1 MIAVKYMK
9 EKIRKILA
17 IWNKMYG
24 TLRIRTKIM
33 MIFFVVTLSVVV
45 TVSIFLYSRA
55 ADMVEA
61 EAEDTIIGLLDQTA
75 ISAGNV
81 MDRVEDICFRMYT
94 NQSLRNIFQTKVE
107 KYSYWQQMED
117 YYTLTD
123 IYNTNMADKYI
134 DGISLFF
141 KVYGTYIDMQY
152 ACYAMEK
159 AVEMPWYEDVASA
172 KGTHWVCYVNP
183 DTRKDEKG
191 YTISCIRTV
200 ISKRGDLGYIEV
212 KLNQNIILE
221 ILQRMK
227 KSVSSDA
234 YILTKDGQVLLS
246 SDESSNGTLFFC
258 SQIVMEML
266 QTGENIR
273 DISEDGGNG
282 QKLILSQEDDLLFVT
297 VVPEKIFRTR
307 VAEFIPFVVLLAFL
321 ELVVAMAVARTLSAN
336 ITGRI
341 AELSRFM
348 QNVPIEDN
356 KFAIERDNDEITEL
370 VRSYNRMLL
379 MTRNS
384 ISEVY
389 EAKLEKKET
398 ELLLLQAQI
407 NPHFLYN
414 TLDSINWMANKRKA
428 YDISKMTRLLANF
441 FRQSL
446 NKGENIILLRD
457 EFSHVQTYMEII
469 QMRYEEEIMVH
480 YEVEEAVLKQKTIK
494 FILQPI
500 VENAVVHGL
509 MERENAGGVLDI
521 SGRHVDGKIVISIR
535 DNGIGIEAEKLN
547 HLLNKEEPLEGK
559 GGYGLKNVNDRIK
572 LSYGEEYGLMIQSKL
587 GLGTLVEVY
596 LPWQEDNR
604 P

>member
-1 MIAVKYMK
+1 MERRTGELLEKGK
-9 EKIRKILA
+9 EI
-17 IWNKMYG
+17 YG
-24 TLRIRTKIM
+24 SLRIRTKIM
-33 MIFFVVTLSVVV
+33 VIFFVVTLSVVV
-45 TVSIFLYSRA
+45 TVSVFLYSRA
-55 ADMVEA
+55 AKLVEE

-81 MDRVEDICFRMYT
+81 MVRVEDICFRMYT
-94 NQSLRNIFQTKVE
+94 NQSLRNIFQTRTE

-123 IYNTNMADKYI
+123 IYNANMADKYI
-134 DGISLFF
+134 EGISLFF
-141 KVYGTYIDMQY
+141 KVYGTYVDMQY
-152 ACYAMEK
+152 ACFSMEE
-159 AVEMPWYEDVASA
+159 AISMPWYAEVVSR
-172 KGTHWVCYVNP
+172 KGTHWVSYINP
-183 DTRKDEKG
+183 YKKSDESG

-200 ISKRGDLGYIEV
+200 MSSQDDLGYIEV

-227 KSVSSDA
+227 GSVHGDV
-234 YILTKDGQVLLS
+234 YILTEEGHVLFS
-246 SDESSNGTLFFC
+246 SDESSNDTKFCFWDLLKDMNENDERIRSITGTIG
-258 SQIVMEML
+258 S
-266 QTGENIR
+266 
-273 DISEDGGNG
+273 G
-282 QKLILSQEDDLLFVT
+282 QKLIRSQEGDLIFAA
-297 VVPEKIFRTR
+297 VVPEKVFRTR
-307 VAEFIPFVVLLAFL
+307 AAEFIPFVVMLAVL
-321 ELVVAMAVARTLSAN
+321 ELIIAMAVARALSAN

-348 QNVPIEDN
+348 QHVSIEEDVM
-356 KFAIERDNDEITEL
+356 AVERDNDEITEL
-370 VRSYNRMLL
+370 VRSYNRMLR

-384 ISEVY
+384 ITEVY
-389 EAKLEKKET
+389 ETKLEKKET

-457 EFSHVQTYMEII
+457 EFTHVQTYLEII
-469 QMRYEEEIMVH
+469 QMRYEEEIEVH
-480 YEVEEAVLKQKTIK
+480 YELEESILSQRTVK

-509 MERENAGGVLDI
+509 MERDVAGGLLFI
-521 SGRHVDGKIVISIR
+521 GGRRKGEKIVISIQ
-535 DNGIGIEAEKLN
+535 DNGVGIEPEKLSL
-547 HLLNKEEPLEGK
+547 LLNKEKHFEGK
-559 GGYGLKNVNDRIK
+559 GGYGLKNVDARIK
-572 LSYGEEYGLMIQSKL
+572 LSYGEEYGLVIQSARGK
-587 GLGTLVEVY
+587 GTLVEVW
-596 LPWQEDNR
+596 LPWQEEDMH